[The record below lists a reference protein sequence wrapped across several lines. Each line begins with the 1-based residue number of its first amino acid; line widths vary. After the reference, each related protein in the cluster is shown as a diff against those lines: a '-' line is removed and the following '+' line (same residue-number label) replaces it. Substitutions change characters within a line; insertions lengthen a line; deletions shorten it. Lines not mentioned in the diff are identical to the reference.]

1 MPVMSVQQQRT
12 LHDHRY
18 HFESCARKQREAPRI
33 VGIVGSP
40 FDVDPGTVE
49 VRRVIDENHL
59 GSLRYVSVAEK
70 TNLLAARSHV
80 HRYFSSDLLQIF
92 RDVARHAVQR
102 NYHEDR
108 NALSRLN
115 VGKSLNGFREPAGS
129 RVRCVFRSEVNH
141 THGVAR

>member
-1 MPVMSVQQQRT
+1 MPVVSVQQERT

-18 HFESCARKQREAPRI
+18 HFECCARKQSEAPGI

-40 FDVDPGTVE
+40 FDINPRPVE
-49 VRRVIDENHL
+49 VRGVIDENHL
-59 GSLRYVSVAEK
+59 GSFRYVSVAEK

-115 VGKSLNGFREPAGS
+115 VGESLNGFREPAGS
-129 RVRCVFRSEVNH
+129 RVRCVFRSEMNH